1 MGENGEE
8 FMSVEFDIVIRG
20 GTVVDGSGGTP
31 YAADVAI
38 KNGKIAAV
46 GAISAN
52 GAEEIDAAGKI
63 VTPGFVD
70 IHTHYDGQVTWEN
83 RLAPS
88 SHHGVT
94 TVLMGNCGVGFAPC
108 KPEHRAM
115 LVRVMEGVEDIPEVV
130 MTEGVPWNWESF
142 PEYLDALDQ
151 RVADIDFAAQIA
163 HGPVRVHVMGRR
175 GADREPPTEADMAE
189 MTRIV
194 AEAVKAGAI
203 GVTTSRSMA
212 HRAVDGTLAPT
223 VTSEEKELMALAE
236 GLRQAGGGVFQIIPG
251 VHEGRDPVAEMAM
264 MRRLIERS
272 GRPLSFSLLQ
282 TGQFPDAMALTLD
295 LLGQATAEGV
305 PIKAQI
311 FPRGVGVMLGLDLS
325 FHPFRFNP
333 SYRAIEAL
341 PLDERVA
348 AMRDPGLR
356 ARLLAESPEHEN
368 PIHVWF
374 ASQDADMYPLQ
385 DPPDYEPSPNEKV
398 GARAARAGVTP
409 RELIYDLMLGS
420 NGRAI
425 FLLPA
430 ANFVGATLEGVRRM
444 MEHPDTLIALGDGG
458 AHYGMICD
466 SSFPTTLIAYWTRD
480 RAKGPRME
488 LPRAVNALTRANALA
503 VGLADRGLVA
513 AGMKADIN
521 VIDYDRLMLHPPHV
535 VADLPAG
542 GKRMIQDADGYDV
555 TIVSGVVTYRNGVP
569 TGALPGRLVRGAR
582 PQAPA

>member
-1 MGENGEE
+1 MTG
-8 FMSVEFDIVIRG
+8 EFDIVIRG
-20 GTVVDGSGGTP
+20 GTVIDGSGGAP
-31 YAADVAI
+31 YIADVAVRD
-38 KNGKIAAV
+38 GKIAAV
-46 GAISAN
+46 GVVADQGVEEISA
-52 GAEEIDAAGKI
+52 AGLI

-70 IHTHYDGQVTWEN
+70 IHTHYDGQITWEN

-115 LVRVMEGVEDIPEVV
+115 LVKVMEGVEDIPEIV

-142 PEYLDALDQ
+142 PDYLDALDK
-151 RVADIDFAAQIA
+151 READIDFAAQIA
-163 HGPVRVHVMGRR
+163 HGPVRVNVMGQR

-189 MTRIV
+189 MSRIV
-194 AEAVKAGAI
+194 AEAVRAGAI

-212 HRAVDGTLAPT
+212 HRSVDGSLAPT
-223 VTSEEKELMALAE
+223 VTSEEQELMALAE

-251 VHEGRDPVAEMAM
+251 VHEGRDPVVEMAM
-264 MRRLIERS
+264 MRRLTERS
-272 GRPLSFSLLQ
+272 GRPLSFSLMQ
-282 TGQFPDAMALTLD
+282 TGQVPDAMPLTLE
-295 LLGQATAEGV
+295 LLSKATSEGV
-305 PIKAQI
+305 PIKAQV

-333 SYRAIEAL
+333 SYRAIESL
-341 PLDERVA
+341 PLLDRVA
-348 AMRDPGLR
+348 AMRDPQLR

-374 ASQDADMYPLQ
+374 ASQDADMYPLG
-385 DPPDYEPSPNEKV
+385 DPPDYEPSPDDKV
-398 GARAARAGVTP
+398 GARAARAGVSP
-409 RELIYDLMLGS
+409 REFVYDLMLESDGK
-420 NGRAI
+420 AI

-430 ANFVGATLEGVRRM
+430 ANFVGNTLEPVRAM
-444 MEHPDTLIALGDGG
+444 IEHPDALIALGDGG

-466 SSFPTTLIAYWTRD
+466 SSFPTTLLAYWTRD
-480 RAKGPRME
+480 RAKGPRLA

-503 VGLADRGLVA
+503 IGLTDRGLIA
-513 AGMKADIN
+513 PGMKADIN
-521 VIDYDRLMLHPPHV
+521 VIDYDRLTLHPPHV

-555 TIVSGVVTYRNGVP
+555 TIVSGVVTYRAGIA
-569 TGALPGRLVRGAR
+569 TGALPGRLVRGGAYSG
-582 PQAPA
+582 